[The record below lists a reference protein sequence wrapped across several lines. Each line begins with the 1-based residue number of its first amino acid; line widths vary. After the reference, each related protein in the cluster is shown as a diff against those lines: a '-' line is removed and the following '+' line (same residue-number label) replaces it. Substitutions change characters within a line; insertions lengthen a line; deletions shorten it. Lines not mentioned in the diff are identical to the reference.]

1 MIGRLHSLVLDCPEP
16 HTLAEFYSELLGLP
30 RLADAPDWA
39 AIGTDR
45 LPAITF
51 QRVLPYQAPT
61 WPDPTIPTQLHVDVL
76 VEDLD
81 QAERRV
87 LRLGAVLLEG
97 SDKPVGYRVYA
108 DPAGHPFCLVTPE
121 SIPWHPPA

>member
-1 MIGRLHSLVLDCPEP
+1 MIGRLQSLVLDCPEP
-16 HTLAEFYSELLGLP
+16 HTLVEFYSELLGLP
-30 RLADAPDWA
+30 RLADAPDLA
-39 AIGTDR
+39 AIGTDQ

-51 QRVLPYQAPT
+51 HRPFTAPT
-61 WPDPTIPTQLHVDVL
+61 WPDATIPTQLHVDVL
-76 VEDLD
+76 VDDLD

-87 LRLGAVLLEG
+87 LRLGAALLEG

-121 SIPWHPPA
+121 SNPWHPLA